1 MRVALAQ
8 VTASRQKAENL
19 DRARRFVEEA
29 AGSGALL
36 VVFPEMFMALPSGER
51 KPADLAEPL
60 DGPFVGALREQARE
74 FGVAIVAGIWEA
86 SEDPAKPYNTAVA
99 IDARGRVAAAY
110 RKLHLFDALNVR
122 ESATM
127 RPGAAPPP
135 VWELGGM
142 KLGLAIC
149 YDLRF
154 PELFRFLAEQGAELV
169 ILPSAWYAGSLKE
182 DHWLTLLRARAIENT
197 AYMAGANQTGG
208 PFCGRSAAFD
218 PFGVML
224 ADAGE
229 REGLVFFDVRRER
242 IHEVRDKL
250 PSLAHRR
257 RDVLG

>member
-8 VTASRQKAENL
+8 VTASREKAENL
-19 DRARRFVEEA
+19 ETARRYMGEA
-29 AGSGALL
+29 ARSGVSLL
-36 VVFPEMFMALPSGER
+36 VFPELFMAVPSNER

-60 DGPFVGALREQARE
+60 DGPFVRALGQGARE
-74 FGVAIVAGIWEA
+74 LGISIVCGIWEA
-86 SEDPAKPYNTAVA
+86 SQDPSKPYNTAVA
-99 IDARGRVAAAY
+99 IDTAGHVVAAY
-110 RKLHLFDALNVR
+110 RKLHLFDALSVR

-127 RPGAAPPP
+127 QPGAAIPP
-135 VWELGGM
+135 VWELDGVRVGM
-142 KLGLAIC
+142 GIC

-154 PELFRFLAEQGAELV
+154 PELFRSLAERGAELV
-169 ILPSAWYAGSLKE
+169 VLPSAWYAGSLKE

-197 AYMAGANQTGG
+197 VYVAGANQAGG

-229 REGLVFFDVRRER
+229 TQGLALFDVRGHR
-242 IHEVRDKL
+242 IAEVRAKL
-250 PSLAHRR
+250 PSLTHRR

>member
-8 VTASRQKAENL
+8 VTASREKAENL
-19 DRARRFVEEA
+19 KMARHSMEEA
-29 AGSGALL
+29 AHSGALL
-36 VVFPEMFMALPSGER
+36 VVFPEMFMAVPSSEQ

-60 DGPFVGALREQARE
+60 DGPFVRTLSEQARKV
-74 FGVAIVAGIWEA
+74 GISIVIGIWER
-86 SEDPAKPYNTAVA
+86 SQDPSKPYNTAVA
-99 IDARGRVAAAY
+99 IDSAGRVAATY

-127 RPGAAPPP
+127 QPGAAAPP
-135 VWELGGM
+135 VWELDGVNVGM
-142 KLGLAIC
+142 GIC

-154 PELFRFLAEQGAELV
+154 PELFRSLAERGADLIV
-169 ILPSAWYAGSLKE
+169 LPSAWYAGSLKE

-197 AYMAGANQTGG
+197 VYMAGANQTGG
-208 PFCGRSAAFD
+208 SFCGRSAAFD

-229 REGLVFFDVRRER
+229 TQGLVYFDVRRDR
-242 IHEVRDKL
+242 IAEVREKL

>member
-8 VTASRQKAENL
+8 VTASKEKAENL
-19 DRARRFVEEA
+19 KVARRSIQEA
-29 AGSGALL
+29 GTCGASL
-36 VVFPEMFMALPSGER
+36 VVFPEMFMAVPSNER

-60 DGPFVGALREQARE
+60 NGPFVHAISEAAQEA
-74 FGVAIVAGIWEA
+74 GVSIVCGLWE
-86 SEDPAKPYNTAVA
+86 SSQDPSKPYNTAVV
-99 IDARGRVAAAY
+99 IDSGGRLVAAY

-127 RPGAAPPP
+127 QPGAAIPPIWDLDG
-135 VWELGGM
+135 VRVGM
-142 KLGLAIC
+142 GIC

-154 PELFRFLAEQGAELV
+154 PELFRSLSGRGADLV
-169 ILPSAWYAGSLKE
+169 VLPSAWYAGALKE

-197 AYMAGANQTGG
+197 VYMAGANQVGG

-229 REGLVFFDVRRER
+229 TEGLVTFDVRAER
-242 IHEVRDKL
+242 IAGVREKL
-250 PSLAHRR
+250 PSLTHRR